1 MQYRHA
7 NTQCSKS
14 SFQCKS
20 YLFHLAINKDDFNVM
35 GNICIDYTIVGYTL
49 PIIEALNSH
58 SHLSLQDLDIIVTL
72 HLKQAIGL

>member
-1 MQYRHA
+1 
-7 NTQCSKS
+7 
-14 SFQCKS
+14 
-20 YLFHLAINKDDFNVM
+20 VM